1 MAWNKAYG
9 MIGMAMK
16 AGKLASGEFATEKAV
31 KSGLARVVLVAGD
44 ASDNT
49 KKMFTNMCVY
59 YKVPVYIYSDKEM
72 LGAAIGRQYRAS
84 LAITDE
90 GFAKAMMKEI
100 EQVGSEMTQQ
110 AASGRRKVWQ
120 KSKSVN

>member
-1 MAWNKAYG
+1 MKQNKVLSLAG
-9 MIGMAMK
+9 LAMK
-16 AGKLASGEFATEKAV
+16 AGKVASGEFATEKAV
-31 KSGLARVVLVAGD
+31 KSGLARLVLVAGD

-59 YKVPVYIYSDKEM
+59 HKVPVYVYSDKET

-90 GFAKAMMKEI
+90 GFAKAVRKEM
-100 EQVGSEMTQQ
+100 EKAGSGL
-110 AASGRRKVWQ
+110 S
-120 KSKSVN
+120 N